1 MWAARSDSRILD
13 RTIRCVIGDFS
24 AFFQMKVWNT
34 IRNLMNHIWG
44 THSQISKALVDR
56 NRETTTLSWRQRPGH
71 WGARP
76 EDMGMGRAK
85 DFSTFSTLYKHEPFT
100 GKALDVSQRFVIRR
114 NWLMIGRERI
124 FHIGA
129 DSDQNSRQRAEISTN
144 FSQSFK
150 KGSRSWIVTFHLRY
164 LNII

>member
-1 MWAARSDSRILD
+1 MWAARSDS

-34 IRNLMNHIWG
+34 IRNLMNHIWD
-44 THSQISKALVDR
+44 THSQIGKALVDR
-56 NRETTTLSWRQRPGH
+56 NLGSGGRPG
-71 WGARP
+71 
-76 EDMGMGRAK
+76 DMGRRAK

-150 KGSRSWIVTFHLRY
+150 KGSRSWIVTFHLSY